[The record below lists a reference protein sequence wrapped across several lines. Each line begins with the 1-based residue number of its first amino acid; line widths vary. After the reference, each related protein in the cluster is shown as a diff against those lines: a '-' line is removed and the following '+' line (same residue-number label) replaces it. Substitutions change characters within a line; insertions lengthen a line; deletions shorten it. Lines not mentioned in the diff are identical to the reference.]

1 MNYILNPK
9 MKRIGDESYVFT
21 FLRGRGLN
29 SIEEMRNYINPPESS
44 LYSPSLLMNVDRGA
58 TLLKHHL
65 DCGSIIY
72 DVIDSDQD
80 GVTSSAILYNYLKK
94 VKPGVEI
101 LWDMHSGK

>member
-58 TLLKHHL
+58 TLLKHQL
-65 DCGSIIY
+65 DCGAMI
-72 DVIDSDQD
+72 
-80 GVTSSAILYNYLKK
+80 
-94 VKPGVEI
+94 
-101 LWDMHSGK
+101 